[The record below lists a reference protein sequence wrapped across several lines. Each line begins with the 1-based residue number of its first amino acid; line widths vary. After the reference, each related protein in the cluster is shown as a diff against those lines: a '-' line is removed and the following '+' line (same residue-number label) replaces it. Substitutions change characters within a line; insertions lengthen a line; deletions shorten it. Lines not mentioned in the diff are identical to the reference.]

1 MSKYTAEQ
9 AEKEA
14 DALLLAGIPFGR
26 AAGML
31 LAYANLLRERDQ
43 PRGLGDGTSPV
54 GATIR
59 CHKCGEET
67 KIAFNYGHAIE
78 GCCNQS
84 PCARPGVGPCNR
96 PAAPDDW
103 KLVPVEPTTKML
115 RAGFLSDTDGFSI
128 ETPAD
133 APGLVY
139 RAMLAA
145 APQPPAVVN
154 DQLTTEP
161 RSVAPPALYQHDDG
175 RYALALGDVARHKLT
190 DGDPDWHRVPL
201 DVVVSGA
208 M

>member
-96 PAAPDDW
+96 PAAPM
-103 KLVPVEPTTKML
+103 V
-115 RAGFLSDTDGFSI
+115 RAIL
-128 ETPAD
+128 
-133 APGLVY
+133 
-139 RAMLAA
+139 
-145 APQPPAVVN
+145 
-154 DQLTTEP
+154 
-161 RSVAPPALYQHDDG
+161 DG
-175 RYALALGDVARHKLT
+175 RKTVTRRIVKECLQTIEETV
-190 DGDPDWHRVPL
+190 DGNR
-201 DVVVSGA
+201 
-208 M
+208 